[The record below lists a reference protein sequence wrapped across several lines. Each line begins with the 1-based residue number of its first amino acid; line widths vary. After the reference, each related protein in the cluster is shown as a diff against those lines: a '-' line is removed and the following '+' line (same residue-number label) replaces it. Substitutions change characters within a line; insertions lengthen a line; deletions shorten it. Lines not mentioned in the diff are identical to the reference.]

1 MAQAKGEKYM
11 TEFKN
16 LPTIDSLSGSDR
28 EMVETGLKRGAS
40 RREVMTWLMAGGA
53 TIAMAGSIV
62 SSAKTALAAAPKKGG
77 KLKFASDLH
86 GPNDAMDPGLN
97 TSTID
102 YSRGRATYNSL
113 CQINDDLTTRP
124 ELAEEYSANSDNTE
138 WTFKLRKGV
147 KFHDG
152 SPLTADDVIYS
163 MNRHYGEK
171 STSKAKTLVA
181 DVKEWKKV
189 DSHTVKAIMKTP
201 NGDLPVIL
209 GTPHFKILKDGTTDF
224 QNPVGTGPYKMTEYK
239 PGVRS
244 ISDRW
249 DGYWREGGNVDQIEI
264 TAITDPVARL
274 SAMLSGDIDLMQA
287 LDPKAIKKVENTPGV
302 GVWSVPSGA
311 YYGICAMTT
320 SSPGNNPDFVRALQL
335 IQRREKIVKS
345 ILKGQGTLG
354 NDHPINISYG
364 ADHCADLPQRT
375 HDLDKAKFHLKK
387 SGITTAELNVAEVA
401 PGMTDVCLLM
411 QREAKKIGLD
421 LKIKKVPNDGYWGAV
436 WMKTPLNVVTWNM
449 RPTANVMTTLAFAP
463 DAPWNDTLWK
473 NDRLGKLLVESRSV
487 KDAAKRKEM
496 YCEMQK
502 IISVGSDEHPPS
514 GMVIP
519 AHRNYV
525 DAKSDKVEGIGRMP
539 LGSLGGYEWPEFAW
553 RTDA

>member
-1 MAQAKGEKYM
+1 M
-11 TEFKN
+11 TDSRN
-16 LPTIDSLSGSDR
+16 LPTIDSLSGADR
-28 EMVETGLKRGAS
+28 EIVETGLKRGAT
-40 RREVMTWLMAGGA
+40 RREVMTWLMASGA
-53 TIAMAGSIV
+53 TIAAAGSIV
-62 SSAKTALAAAPKKGG
+62 SSAKTALAATPKKGG

-86 GPNDAMDPGLN
+86 GPSDTLDPGLN

-102 YSRGRATYNSL
+102 YSRGRSVYNSL
-113 CQINDDLTTRP
+113 TQINDDLSTRP
-124 ELAEEYSANSDNTE
+124 ELAEEYSANPDNTE

-152 SPLTADDVIYS
+152 SNFTADDVIYTMS
-163 MNRHYGEK
+163 RHYGEK
-171 STSKAKTLVA
+171 STSKAKSLVA

-189 DSHTVKAIMKTP
+189 DSHTVKAIMKGP
-201 NGDLPVIL
+201 NADLPVIL
-209 GTPHFKILKDGTTDF
+209 GTPHFKIIKDGTTEF
-224 QNPVGTGPYKMTEYK
+224 QKANGTGPYKMTEFN

-244 ISDRW
+244 ICVRNEH
-249 DGYWREGGNVDQIEI
+249 YWRDGGNVDLIEV

-274 SAMLSGDIDLMQA
+274 SALLSGDIDLMQG
-287 LDPKAIKKVENTPGV
+287 LNPKAIKKVESTPGV
-302 GVWSVPSGA
+302 GIWSVASGA
-311 YYGICAMTT
+311 YFGICAMTNT
-320 SSPGNNPDFVRALQL
+320 SPGNNRDFVLALQH
-335 IQRREKIVKS
+335 IQRRKKIVKS
-345 ILKGQGTLG
+345 ILKGQGTVG
-354 NDHPINISYG
+354 NDHPINIAYG
-364 ADHCADLPQRT
+364 ADHCSELAQRT

-387 SGITTAELNVAEVA
+387 SGITSAELNVAEVA
-401 PGMTDVCLLM
+401 PGMTDICLLA
-411 QREAKKIGLD
+411 QREAGKIGLD

-449 RPTANVMTTLAFAP
+449 RPTANVMMNLAFAP

-473 NDRLGKLLVESRSV
+473 NERLGKLLVESRGV
-487 KDAAKRKEM
+487 KDAAKRHEM

-502 IISVGSDEHPPS
+502 IISVGSDDHPPS

-553 RTDA
+553 RTDV